1 MVCGGKPLS
10 AMLHPRDT
18 DRPETIWLNAR
29 LATLIEGRPG
39 VGVVESGAIAA
50 REGRI
55 AFAGPEDELPAA
67 WRDHARVVDCEGRW
81 ITPALIDC
89 HTHLVYGGDRA
100 HEFEL
105 RLAGTTYAD
114 IARQG
119 GGILSTVRATRD
131 ATEEEL
137 LKTALR
143 RIDALIGEGVG
154 TVEVK
159 SGYGLELAAERKSL
173 KVARRLAEERRVMI
187 RTSFL
192 GAHALP
198 PEFANNR
205 TAYVVHLADEMLPTL
220 TAEGLVDSV
229 DGFCE
234 AIAVTRDEIARVFD
248 AARRARLR
256 VKLHADQLSN
266 SGGASLAAEFGALS
280 ADHLEYTDEAGVAAM
295 AKARV
300 VAVLLP
306 GAYYVLRERQTPPV
320 GLMRKHRVPMA
331 VATDA
336 NPGTSP
342 LTSLLLAL
350 NMAATLFGL
359 TVDECLAGA
368 TRNAARA
375 LGLADETGALE
386 TGNWADLAIWDI
398 ERPAELVYRLGFN
411 PLHARIW
418 RGQ

>member
-1 MVCGGKPLS
+1 MVQASDENRL
-10 AMLHPRDT
+10 DT
-18 DRPETIWLNAR
+18 VWLNAR

-39 VGVVESGAIAA
+39 VGVVESGAVAA

-55 AFAGPEDELPAA
+55 AFVGREDELPAT
-67 WRDHARVVDCEGRW
+67 WRATARLVDCEGRW

-105 RLAGTTYAD
+105 RLAGASYEQ
-114 IARQG
+114 IAREG
-119 GGILSTVRATRD
+119 GGILSTVRATRAASED
-131 ATEEEL
+131 EL
-137 LKTALR
+137 SRSALR
-143 RIDALIGEGVG
+143 RLDALIAEGVG

-159 SGYGLELAAERKSL
+159 SGYGLDLATERKSL
-173 KVARRLAEERRVMI
+173 TVARRLAKQRHVAI
-187 RTSFL
+187 RATFL

-198 PEFANNR
+198 PEFSDKR
-205 TAYVVHLADEMLPTL
+205 DVYVAYVADTMIPKLAG
-220 TAEGLVDSV
+220 EGLIDAV

-234 AIAVTRDEIARVFD
+234 RIAFTSDEIARVFA
-248 AARRARLR
+248 AARRAGLP

-266 SGGASLAAEFGALS
+266 SGGAALAAKFSALS
-280 ADHLEYTDEAGVAAM
+280 ADHLEYADEDGLAAM
-295 AKARV
+295 AKMGV

-306 GAYYVLRERQTPPV
+306 GAYYVLNERQAPPIE
-320 GLMRKHRVPMA
+320 LMRKHRLRMA
-331 VATDA
+331 LATDS

-342 LTSLLLAL
+342 MTSLLLAL

-375 LGLADETGALE
+375 LGLADETGTLE
-386 TGNWADLAIWDI
+386 AGKWADLAIWDI
-398 ERPAELVYRLGFN
+398 DRPAELVYRLGFN
-411 PLHARIW
+411 PLHQRVW

>member
-1 MVCGGKPLS
+1 MVCGGKPSS
-10 AMLHPRDT
+10 AMVETNAPNPLDT
-18 DRPETIWLNAR
+18 VWLNAR
-29 LATLIEGRPG
+29 LATLAPTQAGLGIL
-39 VGVVESGAIAA
+39 ESGAIAA
-50 REGRI
+50 RDGRI
-55 AFAGPEDELPAA
+55 AFVGPQDELPAA
-67 WRDHARVVDCEGRW
+67 WRRGARVIDCEGRW

-105 RLAGTTYAD
+105 RLAGATYEE

-131 ATEEEL
+131 ASEGEL
-137 LKTALR
+137 LRSALR
-143 RIDALIGEGVG
+143 RLDALIAEGVG

-159 SGYGLELAAERKSL
+159 SGYGLNLDTERKSL
-173 KVARRLAEERRVMI
+173 RAARQLPKQRDVAI
-187 RTSFL
+187 RATFL

-198 PEFANNR
+198 PEFTDRRDAYIDYVAN
-205 TAYVVHLADEMLPTL
+205 TMIPTL
-220 TAEGLVDSV
+220 AGEGLIDAV

-234 AIAVTRDEIARVFD
+234 RIARVFT
-248 AARRARLR
+248 AAKRAGLP
-256 VKLHADQLSN
+256 VKLHAEQLSN
-266 SGGASLAAEFGALS
+266 SGGAGLAAEFGALS
-280 ADHLEYTDEAGVAAM
+280 ADHLEYADEDGVVAM
-295 AKARV
+295 AKAGV

-306 GAYYVLRERQTPPV
+306 GAYYMLKERQAPPV
-320 GLMRKHRVPMA
+320 ALLRKHRVPIA
-331 VATDA
+331 VATDS

-342 LTSLLLAL
+342 MTSLLLAL

-375 LGLADETGALE
+375 LGLGEETGTLE
-386 TGNWADLAIWDI
+386 AGKWADLAIWDI

-411 PLHARIW
+411 PLHARVW
-418 RGQ
+418 RGR

>member
-10 AMLHPRDT
+10 AMVQTNAPNHLDT
-18 DRPETIWLNAR
+18 VWLNAR
-29 LATLIEGRPG
+29 LATLAATRPG
-39 VGVVESGAIAA
+39 LGTIESGAIAA

-55 AFAGPEDELPAA
+55 AFVGPQAELPAA
-67 WRDHARVVDCEGRW
+67 WRNGARVVDCDRRW

-105 RLAGTTYAD
+105 RLAGATYEE
-114 IARQG
+114 IAHAG
-119 GGILSTVRATRD
+119 GGILSTVHATRAASED
-131 ATEEEL
+131 EL
-137 LKTALR
+137 VGSALKRL
-143 RIDALIGEGVG
+143 DALIAEGVG

-159 SGYGLELAAERKSL
+159 SGYGLDVDAERKSL
-173 KVARRLAEERRVMI
+173 RAARRLAKQREVAI
-187 RTSFL
+187 RATFL
-192 GAHALP
+192 GTHALP
-198 PEFANNR
+198 PEFADKR
-205 TAYVVHLADEMLPTL
+205 DAYVAYVTDTMIPTL
-220 TAEGLVDSV
+220 ANEGLVDAV

-234 AIAVTRDEIARVFD
+234 RIAFTPDEIARVFT
-248 AARRARLR
+248 AAKRAGLP

-266 SGGASLAAEFGALS
+266 SAGASLAAEFGALS
-280 ADHLEYTDEAGVAAM
+280 ADHLEYADEDGVAAM
-295 AKARV
+295 AKAGV

-306 GAYYVLRERQTPPV
+306 GAYYVLRERHAPPIEF
-320 GLMRKHRVPMA
+320 MRKHRVPMA
-331 VATDA
+331 VATDS

-342 LTSLLLAL
+342 MTSILLAL

-359 TVDECLAGA
+359 TVNECLAGA

-375 LGLADETGALE
+375 LGLAAETGTLE
-386 TGNWADLAIWDI
+386 AGKWADLAIWDI

-411 PLHARIW
+411 PLHARVW